1 MRNAS
6 DRPHRGSF
14 LRKVQQNSVVYNK
27 SLEIN
32 LINTVNMNR
41 TKPIYETPLVRVEAV
56 STECG
61 FATSGETHNDYG
73 LQDFTGADV
82 NDQSDSW
89 N

>member
-1 MRNAS
+1 MGNAS

-56 STECG
+56 STEHG
-61 FATSGETHNDYG
+61 FAGSGFGVAN
-73 LQDFTGADV
+73 QAGASVSEDP
-82 NDQSDSW
+82 NYTYDL
-89 N
+89 

>member
-14 LRKVQQNSVVYNK
+14 LWKTNF
-27 SLEIN
+27 
-32 LINTVNMNR
+32 INTIKMKT
-41 TKPIYETPLVRVEAV
+41 TKSIYETPLVRVEAV

-61 FATSGETHNDYG
+61 FATSGTETHNRYG
-73 LQDFTGADV
+73 LQDFVGADV

>member
-1 MRNAS
+1 MGNAS

-61 FATSGETHNDYG
+61 FATSGGFGEAN
-73 LQDFTGADV
+73 QAGASVSEDP
-82 NDQSDSW
+82 NYTYDL
-89 N
+89 

>member
-1 MRNAS
+1 MGNAS

-14 LRKVQQNSVVYNK
+14 LRKVQQNSVVYYK

-56 STECG
+56 STEHG
-61 FATSGETHNDYG
+61 FAGSGFGVAN
-73 LQDFTGADV
+73 QAGASVSEDP
-82 NDQSDSW
+82 NYTYDL
-89 N
+89 

>member
-1 MRNAS
+1 MGNAS

-61 FATSGETHNDYG
+61 FAGSGDGLSNFEVGTNAYDQSGE
-73 LQDFTGADV
+73 
-82 NDQSDSW
+82 W

>member
-1 MRNAS
+1 M
-6 DRPHRGSF
+6 
-14 LRKVQQNSVVYNK
+14 YYK

-61 FATSGETHNDYG
+61 FAGSGFGVAN
-73 LQDFTGADV
+73 QAGASVSEDP
-82 NDQSDSW
+82 NYTYDL
-89 N
+89 

>member
-1 MRNAS
+1 M
-6 DRPHRGSF
+6 
-14 LRKVQQNSVVYNK
+14 YNK

-56 STECG
+56 STEHG
-61 FATSGETHNDYG
+61 FADSPGGSNNKYG
-73 LQDFTGADV
+73 LQDFGGGNVT
-82 NDQSDSW
+82 NQSDEW

>member
-1 MRNAS
+1 M
-6 DRPHRGSF
+6 
-14 LRKVQQNSVVYNK
+14 YNK

-56 STECG
+56 STEHG
-61 FATSGETHNDYG
+61 FAGSGDGLSNFEGGTNAYEQSGE
-73 LQDFTGADV
+73 
-82 NDQSDSW
+82 W

>member
-1 MRNAS
+1 MGNAS

-56 STECG
+56 STEHG
-61 FATSGETHNDYG
+61 FAGSGFGEA
-73 LQDFTGADV
+73 GAAGSQGNYIESGD
-82 NDQSDSW
+82 NY
-89 N
+89 

>member
-1 MRNAS
+1 M
-6 DRPHRGSF
+6 
-14 LRKVQQNSVVYNK
+14 YNK

-56 STECG
+56 STEHG
-61 FATSGETHNDYG
+61 FADSGDGLSNFEVGTNAYDQSGE
-73 LQDFTGADV
+73 
-82 NDQSDSW
+82 W